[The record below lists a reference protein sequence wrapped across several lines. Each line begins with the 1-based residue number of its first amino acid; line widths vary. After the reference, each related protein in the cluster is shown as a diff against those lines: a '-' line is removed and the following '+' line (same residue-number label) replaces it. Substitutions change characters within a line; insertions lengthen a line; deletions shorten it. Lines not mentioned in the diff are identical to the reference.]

1 MNPHDSSDVFA
12 RLDAE
17 RHAGRV
23 FALSTSKLLSRCSAP
38 LSLGRKNCFPTA
50 NRFGYVLGMSDSIQG
65 QGAPE
70 SPSSFAP
77 SPDASHRPPAQKG
90 EGGAEGLPI
99 DLEIDALLEFEP
111 VPRKVKRP
119 DGWTPDLQREF
130 IHRLALTGSPKLAV
144 VQMGKNISGI
154 EAVYKDK
161 RAESFRFAWDSALEL
176 GQRRAAEREQGVG
189 YAGRAPG
196 LNVRSPSPGASHHPL
211 PQGGEGQVLNE
222 FGEWED
228 EESMR
233 RRAEDVSD
241 SIRRKLLRC
250 RRLYL
255 SEISGSPGKRAAFEV
270 LTELPIDWDK
280 AARLEPQ
287 DDEPYNPARM
297 RNPDMVLTAESGW
310 LAGQIGYGPDRKR
323 QARESLNAYLI
334 EQGHQPV
341 DWSESSESTESS
353 E

>member
-1 MNPHDSSDVFA
+1 
-12 RLDAE
+12 
-17 RHAGRV
+17 
-23 FALSTSKLLSRCSAP
+23 
-38 LSLGRKNCFPTA
+38 
-50 NRFGYVLGMSDSIQG
+50 MSDSIQG
-65 QGAPE
+65 HGAPE
-70 SPSSFAP
+70 SQSSFAP
-77 SPDASHRPPAQKG
+77 SPDASHHPPPQKG
-90 EGGAEGLPI
+90 EGAAEALPI

-161 RAESFRFAWDSALEL
+161 AAESFRFAWDSALEL

-196 LNVRSPSPGASHHPL
+196 LNVRSMGAGPDVPL
-211 PQGGEGQVLNE
+211 SGQVLNE

-323 QARESLNAYLI
+323 QAREDLNAYLVK
-334 EQGHQPV
+334 QGQEPI
-341 DWSESSESTESS
+341 DWSE
-353 E
+353 